1 MSAPSRGC
9 PPDYPTCQ
17 EWGWRYG
24 YILRSAVA
32 GATARNAE
40 PNLRNVRIGAHDELF
55 QAGQPVLVGADV
67 ASTFCYLLSLEEH
80 RDADT
85 WGIRLLE
92 LQERG
97 FQPEATIADFGQGL
111 RAGQELALP
120 EVPCRG
126 DVFHVFQELEIV
138 VRFLENRAYEAIT
151 VRSRLER
158 QQAAKQQRHG
168 HLDAGIGQKLRHA
181 RPAEAQAVTL
191 AGDVAL
197 LVKWLSA
204 DVLAVAG
211 PNSASRRALYDFI
224 VAELR
229 LRAPLCRHYL
239 EPLCRL
245 LSNHREELLAFAV
258 QLDQDLAALAQEF
271 EVAEP
276 LVRRFLDLQTLDLRN
291 PRRWAVDA
299 MLHQQLGARYY
310 PLSQAAQKLV
320 RGTVRAS
327 SIIENLNSRLRSY
340 FFLRRHLGPDYLAL
354 LQFFL
359 NHRRFL
365 RSEHAERVNK
375 SPRELLTGQPHP
387 HWLEMLG
394 YRRFRRN

>member
-1 MSAPSRGC
+1 
-9 PPDYPTCQ
+9 
-17 EWGWRYG
+17 
-24 YILRSAVA
+24 
-32 GATARNAE
+32 
-40 PNLRNVRIGAHDELF
+40 
-55 QAGQPVLVGADV
+55 
-67 ASTFCYLLSLEEH
+67 
-80 RDADT
+80 
-85 WGIRLLE
+85 
-92 LQERG
+92 
-97 FQPEATIADFGQGL
+97 
-111 RAGQELALP
+111 
-120 EVPCRG
+120 
-126 DVFHVFQELEIV
+126 LEIV